1 MRKSVFTQTPLSHC
15 HIRAYQITCACLY
28 KNIQVYNSF
37 DEQGSTT
44 KYDGLDQGIIN
55 MGNGLLFTQELLK
68 DFLEHASKNHITFKG
83 YFDAKVQLWRNN
95 LFGCEG
101 ALTCTCMYSHLH
113 AYQPTGI
120 HLHAG
125 TYTSM
130 CKYVH
135 ACIQHTH
142 THTHTCTHLQQHMH
156 AHQQTHTRACVYTR
170 RTYMHAYIHAYTLT
184 HLHL

>member
-1 MRKSVFTQTPLSHC
+1 MRKSVFTQTPLSHS

-101 ALTCTCMYSHLH
+101 AFEHMHMYVLTH
-113 AYQPTGI
+113 ACIPNHRHTPACWQR
-120 HLHAG
+120 
-125 TYTSM
+125 S
-130 CKYVH
+130 KYVH

-142 THTHTCTHLQQHMH
+142 AYTHTYTHLQQH
-156 AHQQTHTRACVYTR
+156 ARTPTYTHTSMRAHTPNIY
-170 RTYMHAYIHAYTLT
+170 ATLT
-184 HLHL
+184 R